1 MIVVEAHWQDQSGTM
16 HSTRARMENKSV
28 SGACIRLPKFLAV
41 GTKVRLEAHW
51 EKFTGEVRY
60 CRKDGKDFL
69 AGLRRDKTETGIL
82 SRSHPPGPR
91 DALSNHRALPAAP
104 PQTAKPTSCPPEKSA
119 AFAAAAALTPSPTHT
134 PGTPIVAGQQPP
146 EIEDLPIQAKR
157 ISQPADLPSSQE
169 RTPMRNKWFGKEH
182 NNDKQQPPVATTN
195 GADAAGICAVPNAEP
210 IGAPP
215 PLFERDREPHE
226 PAPQLELPSMEDIYR
241 MSGIVGPRK
250 GYSINK
256 VLEMLHSEHL
266 RGLSKEMKRASVL
279 MALEAAGITVEEVLQ
294 DAKARQDAIN
304 SYETEQR
311 QQFEAHLA
319 RKAEEN
325 SQIQGELEQVKAR
338 YSERLRR
345 NLDGM
350 AREKASF
357 ANWLT
362 LKQQETQSMAEAVA
376 ICLKP
381 PVVDKPDTGLDE
393 ATLAGVCSKPV

>member
-1 MIVVEAHWQDQSGTM
+1 MIVVEARWQDQSGTV
-16 HSTRARMENKSV
+16 HSTRARMGNKSV
-28 SGACIRLPKFLAV
+28 SGACIRLPKYLAV
-41 GTKVRLEAHW
+41 GTRVRVEAHW

-60 CRKDGKDFL
+60 CRKDGQDFL
-69 AGLRRDKTETGIL
+69 AGLRRDKTEAAIPP
-82 SRSHPPGPR
+82 RSQPPGPR
-91 DALSNHRALPAAP
+91 DALSNHRASPATTS
-104 PQTAKPTSCPPEKSA
+104 QTAKPTSRPPEKIA
-119 AFAAAAALTPSPTHT
+119 AFAVAAALTPSTTHT
-134 PGTPIVAGQQPP
+134 PGTPVVAGQQPKT
-146 EIEDLPIQAKR
+146 EGLPIQEKR
-157 ISQPADLPSSQE
+157 ISQPADPPGSQE
-169 RTPMRNKWFGKEH
+169 WTPMRNKWFGKEQ
-182 NNDKQQPPVATTN
+182 NDDKQQAPVATVN
-195 GADAAGICAVPNAEP
+195 GADTASIRAVPNAEP
-210 IGAPP
+210 LGAPLP
-215 PLFERDREPHE
+215 QAERDREPRE
-226 PAPQLELPSMEDIYR
+226 PTPHLELPSMEDISR

-256 VLEMLHSEHL
+256 VLQMLHSEHL

-294 DAKARQDAIN
+294 DAKARQDAID
-304 SYETEQR
+304 SYEAEQR

-345 NLDGM
+345 NLDGI

-362 LKQQETQSMAEAVA
+362 LKQQESQSMAEAVA

-381 PVVDKPDTGLDE
+381 PVVDRPDAGLDE
-393 ATLAGVCSKPV
+393 ATLAEVRSKPV

>member
-1 MIVVEAHWQDQSGTM
+1 MIVVEAHWQDQSGTV

-41 GTKVRLEAHW
+41 GTKVRVEAHW
-51 EKFTGEVRY
+51 EEFTGEVRY

-69 AGLRRDKTETGIL
+69 VGLRRDKTEAAIL
-82 SRSHPPGPR
+82 SRSQPLGPR
-91 DALSNHRALPAAP
+91 DALSNHWALPAAP
-104 PQTAKPTSCPPEKSA
+104 PQTAKPTSCPPEKIA
-119 AFAAAAALTPSPTHT
+119 AFAVAALTPSTTHT
-134 PGTPIVAGQQPP
+134 PGNPIVAGQQPP
-146 EIEDLPIQAKR
+146 EIENLPIQAKR
-157 ISQPADLPSSQE
+157 ISPPADPPGSQE

-182 NNDKQQPPVATTN
+182 NDDKQQPPVATAN
-195 GADAAGICAVPNAEP
+195 GADAASIRAVPSAEP
-210 IGAPP
+210 IGALP
-215 PLFERDREPHE
+215 PLSERDREPRE
-226 PAPQLELPSMEDIYR
+226 PAPHLELPSMEDIYR

-393 ATLAGVCSKPV
+393 ATLAGVRSKPV